1 MTDTEL
7 LIVQSEFHDALQ
19 ALQALTNDHE
29 KTYRLGVG
37 QYILQRFFGGSAG
50 LYGSHDAYKE
60 SKFKDFTETHAADL
74 AELDLSEQTLR
85 RCVRVKICYDA
96 LPPGIRDQV
105 GWSATLQISS
115 LADPNQRA
123 RLATAA
129 ATERWPVAKVKE
141 AVALAGQHRL
151 WDAEPDQP
159 GLQLPEPKD
168 PSPPQPG
175 RLVTQSE
182 KWTEQIGSWRQE
194 FERVDASKLSKA
206 HVERMRLAVA
216 AARGQLDELERRLGR

>member
-1 MTDTEL
+1 MILGRSL
-7 LIVQSEFHDALQ
+7 LGFAAHLRVSTVLSSRGHGI
-19 ALQALTNDHE
+19 
-29 KTYRLGVG
+29 
-37 QYILQRFFGGSAG
+37 AG
-50 LYGSHDAYKE
+50 PARRG
-60 SKFKDFTETHAADL
+60 
-74 AELDLSEQTLR
+74 R
-85 RCVRVKICYDA
+85 GWRCGMPGRCVRVNICYDA

-182 KWTEQIGSWRQE
+182 KWTEQIGSWRKE